1 MIDLH
6 ENWQWYDFG
15 SQNDRVLLL
24 LQKMKEN
31 LKSADKNC
39 KENLLFFF
47 FKNIT
52 RYEFANWNRRVTH
65 WF

>member
-6 ENWQWYDFG
+6 ETWQCYDFG

-39 KENLLFFF
+39 KENLLI
-47 FKNIT
+47 KKKKIT